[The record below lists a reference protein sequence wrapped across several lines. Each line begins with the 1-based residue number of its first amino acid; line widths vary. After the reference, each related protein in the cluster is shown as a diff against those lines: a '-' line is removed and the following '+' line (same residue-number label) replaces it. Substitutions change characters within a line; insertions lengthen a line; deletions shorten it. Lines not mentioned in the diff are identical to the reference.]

1 MTNIKKLLSG
11 AFLFSGIATLSAQ
24 QGTVPAGGDASGTGG
39 SASYSIGQVDYIT
52 GNGSGGTITQGLQ
65 QPFEIYVITGVDAKA
80 INLSASVY
88 PNPTAEQ
95 VTLTIKDLSTTGMSY
110 TLSDAQGRLISSDKL
125 SGTETAISMITL
137 SKGIYLVKV
146 LDNTKEIKVF
156 KIIKN

>member
-1 MTNIKKLLSG
+1 MTNIKKLLPG
-11 AFLFSGIATLSAQ
+11 AFLFFGTATLSAQ
-24 QGTVPAGGDASGTGG
+24 QGTVPAGGDASGAGG

-52 GNGSGGTITQGLQ
+52 ENGTGGTITQGLQ
-65 QPFEIYVITGVDAKA
+65 QPFEIYVITGVDAKD

-95 VTLTIKDLSTTGMSY
+95 VILNVKELSAGMSY
-110 TLSDAQGRLISSDKL
+110 TLTDVQGKLISKDKL
-125 SGTETAISMITL
+125 TGNETAISMITL

-146 LDNTKEIKVF
+146 LDNNKELKVF